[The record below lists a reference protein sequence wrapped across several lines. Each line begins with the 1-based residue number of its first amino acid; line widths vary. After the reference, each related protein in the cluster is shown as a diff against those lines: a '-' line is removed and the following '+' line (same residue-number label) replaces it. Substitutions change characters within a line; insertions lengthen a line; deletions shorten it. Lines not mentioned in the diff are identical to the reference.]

1 MLSCHLFI
9 NQLDPETIKL
19 VAYDKCEQF
28 EKNYFERKFTI
39 SDLARSVRYE

>member
-1 MLSCHLFI
+1 MLRCQLFI
-9 NQLDPETIKL
+9 NQLDPEKIKL

-28 EKNYFERKFTI
+28 EKNYFKRKFSI